1 MTEDTTQQLP
11 LTEPGLLESLEETA
25 RELASAAG
33 AEITAA
39 LGRSVSVDY
48 KAEQKSEDT
57 APTDPVSE
65 VDRAVEAMIR
75 ERLAERFP
83 EHAILG
89 EERDDHPAP
98 TAEYLWAVDPVDGTT
113 NFVNRFPLFA
123 ASIGVL
129 RDGAPIA
136 GAIWCSTS
144 HALRAG
150 VYHAHSGSPLR
161 FEGEPLAGVA
171 ANEGVR
177 RSLSSAPGGAP
188 GRTAQWDNRVTGS
201 AAIECAFVAAGTF
214 TTAQFWGV
222 HTWDLAAGLVLN
234 AAAGRTALIRAC
246 NAWQPFECFTPPAKV
261 REDRT
266 PSLRDWSQPV
276 LVGTPEGVQQLR
288 ERMRRPGFFERAA
301 RRFRRR

>member
-11 LTEPGLLESLEETA
+11 LTEPGLLDSLEETA

-171 ANEGVR
+171 ANEGGPPQSEQCARRRAWAHCPMGQPRDRFCCDRVRFRCRRDVHELLSSGASTPGTWRPASFSTRLLGERPSSGRAMSGSRSSASRRPR
-177 RSLSSAPGGAP
+177 RS
-188 GRTAQWDNRVTGS
+188 
-201 AAIECAFVAAGTF
+201 
-214 TTAQFWGV
+214 
-222 HTWDLAAGLVLN
+222 
-234 AAAGRTALIRAC
+234 
-246 NAWQPFECFTPPAKV
+246 

-266 PSLRDWSQPV
+266 PSLRR
-276 LVGTPEGVQQLR
+276 LVAAGPCWHPR
-288 ERMRRPGFFERAA
+288 RRPAA
-301 RRFRRR
+301 T